1 MSLMDVYI
9 ILNNFFL
16 FRYMKHGLLDKF
28 EKELKLRNYSRK
40 TIKGY
45 VNSVGHFL
53 DYSKDKGI
61 NEITFREYIIN
72 KLETQNPSSV
82 ARMSFA
88 VKFFFENILNI
99 NINLQTI
106 KRNKTIP
113 NILTAEEVKK
123 LIDFTV
129 NIKHK
134 LIIKLLYGCGL
145 RVSELVNLKKEDINF
160 EEGLIHIKLAKGRK
174 DRFVKIPDSVV
185 EELGNY
191 CKLVDP
197 GILFVSARGGKLTT
211 ATIQAILKKAGK
223 KAGIKKRVYPHLL
236 RHSFATH
243 LLDSGIDLRIIQ
255 KLLGHSDIKTTQ
267 VYLQVSNQSIKNI
280 KSPLDSI

>member
-1 MSLMDVYI
+1 
-9 ILNNFFL
+9 
-16 FRYMKHGLLDKF
+16 MKHGLLDKF